1 MHAYTVEPLYVPCDQ
16 EMIAADFYIPK
27 TNNKSA
33 VIIMAHGFAGLRQFK
48 LIQYAQ
54 RFAQAGYAVILFDY
68 RYWGGSTGKP
78 REMISINYQLSTIN
92 SQLEDWKTMIQ
103 YASTCKFIDNRRIV
117 LWGTSLSGGYALS
130 LASEL
135 KNIQAIM
142 VQIPYVDGAET
153 AKLYP
158 LQRYP
163 QALKLSS
170 QDYMGSKMGLNPKR
184 LPVVDQY
191 KLCFMPTADS
201 YYGYLS
207 IVNPDYYWSGEVPA
221 RVFFNLMRYRPI
233 QLVRQIN
240 IPVLFIA
247 AQHDSLIPIESSR
260 EAATNIA
267 PFVSYHEWDM
277 KHFDIYHGSWF
288 EKAVTTQLEFLH
300 QHIGVM

>member
-78 REMISINYQLSTIN
+78 REMISINSL
-92 SQLEDWKTMIQ
+92 LEDWKTMIQ

>member
-1 MHAYTVEPLYVPCDQ
+1 MHAYTVEPLYVPSN
-16 EMIAADFYIPK
+16 EETIAADFYLPKK
-27 TNNKSA
+27 TNHKPA
-33 VIIMAHGFAGLRQFK
+33 VILMAHGFAGLRHFR
-48 LIQYAQ
+48 LVQYAQ

-68 RYWGGSTGKP
+68 RYWGGSTGQP
-78 REMISINYQLSTIN
+78 RELISLNAQLD
-92 SQLEDWKTMIQ
+92 DWKTMIQ
-103 YASTCKFIDNRRIV
+103 YVSNSRLIDNRRII

-135 KNIQAIM
+135 KNIQAVM
-142 VQIPYVDGAET
+142 VQVPYIDGAET

-163 QALKLSS
+163 QALKISS
-170 QDYMGSKMGLNPKR
+170 QDYMGSKMGLLPKT
-184 LPVVDQY
+184 LPVVDQHQ
-191 KLCFMPTADS
+191 LCFLPTSDS

-207 IVNPDYYWSGEVPA
+207 IVNPDHYWSGEVPA

-233 QLVRQIN
+233 QYVRKIN

-247 AQHDSLIPIESSR
+247 AKKDTLIPIASSR

-267 PFVSYHEWDM
+267 PFVTYHEWEM
-277 KHFDIYHGSWF
+277 QHFDIYHGIWF

>member
-78 REMISINYQLSTIN
+78 REMISIN

-221 RVFFNLMRYRPI
+221 CVFFNLMRYRPI

>member
-78 REMISINYQLSTIN
+78 REMISIN

-103 YASTCKFIDNRRIV
+103 YASTCKFIDNRRII

-207 IVNPDYYWSGEVPA
+207 IVNPDYYWSGEVSA

>member
-68 RYWGGSTGKP
+68 RYWGG
-78 REMISINYQLSTIN
+78 
-92 SQLEDWKTMIQ
+92 
-103 YASTCKFIDNRRIV
+103 STCKFIDNRRIV

>member
-78 REMISINYQLSTIN
+78 REMISIN

-221 RVFFNLMRYRPI
+221 PVFFNLMRYRPI

>member
-16 EMIAADFYIPK
+16 KMIAADFYIPK

-78 REMISINYQLSTIN
+78 REMISIN

>member
-78 REMISINYQLSTIN
+78 REMISIN

-117 LWGTSLSGGYALS
+117 WWGTSLSGGYALS

>member
-54 RFAQAGYAVILFDY
+54 CFAQAGYAVILFDY

-78 REMISINYQLSTIN
+78 REMISIN

>member
-33 VIIMAHGFAGLRQFK
+33 VFIMAHGFAGLRQFK

-78 REMISINYQLSTIN
+78 REMISIN

>member
-78 REMISINYQLSTIN
+78 REMISIN

-103 YASTCKFIDNRRIV
+103 YASTCKFIDNRRII

-288 EKAVTTQLEFLH
+288 EKAMTTQLEFLH